1 MFRSRTVLR
10 ASNMPNCTPGRAV
23 AMDASSGRGGHAAPA
38 RTEREGRAHAGR
50 QCYLRG
56 DAGRCAA
63 AAGTTEH
70 SRNPRMSAHRHH
82 LLSCYSCQRICEHFI
97 DIHECWTSS
106 RMPWGSSSRPGESVL
121 RCSVHILIVAH
132 LFQRET
138 FDYDL
143 QIEMALSST
152 STVLQF
158 GVSAVHITEKGNA
171 PNLVP
176 TLRISMTCGSCLV
189 NSQQVAIG
197 SLKSIRGS
205 ATNAVPISPWREIWP
220 QVVFYQRAYAGGSL
234 SNSWSQPFSRV
245 IRCDH
250 WYPTNW
256 TSPGCVFP
264 AYVPSV
270 DMSSLSAI
278 AKNIRLVQ
286 GRGIHIGQPGSGNP
300 LHRNTGPQESK
311 NNRSISCPESVPRP
325 AGYQCDEYPF
335 ASSFE
340 GGAAMSPPNRISAWV
355 PAVENSLQG
364 QKLQDFY
371 RTNRLIQ
378 GSPGDAY
385 YVYAG

>member
-1 MFRSRTVLR
+1 
-10 ASNMPNCTPGRAV
+10 
-23 AMDASSGRGGHAAPA
+23 MDASNGQGGTRRPRGRNAKEGLMPDVNVTYGETQAAARQRQVSRNVAVILGCLLIGIIFSVAIPASASASISSISMKAGPPAVCPGAPA
-38 RTEREGRAHAGR
+38 LGRENL
-50 QCYLRG
+50 CY
-56 DAGRCAA
+56 DV
-63 AAGTTEH
+63 
-70 SRNPRMSAHRHH
+70 P
-82 LLSCYSCQRICEHFI
+82 
-97 DIHECWTSS
+97 
-106 RMPWGSSSRPGESVL
+106 
-121 RCSVHILIVAH
+121 VHILIVAH
-132 LFQRET
+132 LFQSET

-143 QIEMALSST
+143 QIEMALSNKST
-152 STVLQF
+152 ALQF

-189 NSQQVAIG
+189 NSQRVAIG

-205 ATNAVPISPWREIWP
+205 ATNAVPIGPWQLIWP
-220 QVVFYQRAYAGGSL
+220 QLVFYQRAYVGGSL
-234 SNSWSQPFSRV
+234 SNLFSQPFTRV

-250 WYPTNW
+250 WYPTGW

-270 DMSSLSAI
+270 DMSSLSTI

-286 GRGIHIGQPGSGNP
+286 SRGIHIGQPGSGRP
-300 LHRNTGPQESK
+300 LHRNTGVQEAD

-325 AGYQCDEYPF
+325 TGYQCDEYPF

-355 PAVENSLQG
+355 PAVENNLQG
-364 QKLQDFY
+364 QILQAFY

>member
-1 MFRSRTVLR
+1 M
-10 ASNMPNCTPGRAV
+10 N
-23 AMDASSGRGGHAAPA
+23 
-38 RTEREGRAHAGR
+38 
-50 QCYLRG
+50 
-56 DAGRCAA
+56 
-63 AAGTTEH
+63 
-70 SRNPRMSAHRHH
+70 
-82 LLSCYSCQRICEHFI
+82 LS
-97 DIHECWTSS
+97 D
-106 RMPWGSSSRPGESVL
+106 
-121 RCSVHILIVAH
+121 
-132 LFQRET
+132 
-138 FDYDL
+138 
-143 QIEMALSST
+143 SST
-152 STVLQF
+152 ALQF
-158 GVSAVHITEKGNA
+158 SVSTVHITEKGNA

-176 TLRISMTCGSCLV
+176 TLRISLTCGSCLV

-205 ATNAVPISPWREIWP
+205 ATNAVPISPWQEIWP
-220 QVVFYQRAYAGGSL
+220 QLVFYQRAYASGSL
-234 SNSWSQPFSRV
+234 SNLFSQPFTRV

-250 WYPTNW
+250 WYPTFW

-264 AYVPSV
+264 VYVPSV
-270 DMSSLSAI
+270 DMSPLPTI

-286 GRGIHIGQPGSGNP
+286 SRGIHIGQPGSGQP
-300 LHRNTGPQESK
+300 LHRNTGLQESK

-325 AGYQCDEYPF
+325 PGYQCDEYPF

-355 PAVENSLQG
+355 PEGENSRQG

>member
-1 MFRSRTVLR
+1 MPYVNVPYRKMQAAARQRQVPRNVAVILGWLLGIIFSVIIPTS
-10 ASNMPNCTPGRAV
+10 ASASISSISVSAGPSAVCPG
-23 AMDASSGRGGHAAPA
+23 APA
-38 RTEREGRAHAGR
+38 LGRENL
-50 QCYLRG
+50 CY
-56 DAGRCAA
+56 DV
-63 AAGTTEH
+63 
-70 SRNPRMSAHRHH
+70 P
-82 LLSCYSCQRICEHFI
+82 
-97 DIHECWTSS
+97 
-106 RMPWGSSSRPGESVL
+106 
-121 RCSVHILIVAH
+121 VHILVIAR
-132 LFQRET
+132 LLQRET

-143 QIEMALSST
+143 QIEMTLSNKST
-152 STVLQF
+152 ALQF
-158 GVSAVHITEKGNA
+158 SVSTVHITQKGNA

-205 ATNAVPISPWREIWP
+205 VTNAVPIRPWQEIWP
-220 QVVFYQRAYAGGSL
+220 QLVFYQRAYASGSI
-234 SNSWSQPFSRV
+234 SNLFSQPFTRV

-250 WYPTNW
+250 WYPTSW

-264 AYVPSV
+264 VYVPSV
-270 DMSSLSAI
+270 DMSPLPTI

-286 GRGIHIGQPGSGNP
+286 SRGIHIGQPGSRHP
-300 LHRNTGPQESK
+300 LHRNTGVQESD

-325 AGYQCDEYPF
+325 TGYECDEYPF

-340 GGAAMSPPNRISAWV
+340 GGATMFKPNRISDWV
-355 PAVENSLQG
+355 PAVENRLQG
-364 QKLQDFY
+364 KFLMTFY

>member
-1 MFRSRTVLR
+1 MPDVSVTCGETRAAARRLR
-10 ASNMPNCTPGRAV
+10 VPRNVAVILGCLLIGIIFSVVIPASASASISSISMSAGPPAVCPG
-23 AMDASSGRGGHAAPA
+23 APA
-38 RTEREGRAHAGR
+38 LGRENL
-50 QCYLRG
+50 CY
-56 DAGRCAA
+56 DV
-63 AAGTTEH
+63 
-70 SRNPRMSAHRHH
+70 P
-82 LLSCYSCQRICEHFI
+82 
-97 DIHECWTSS
+97 
-106 RMPWGSSSRPGESVL
+106 
-121 RCSVHILIVAH
+121 VHILIVAH

-143 QIEMALSST
+143 QIEMSLSNKST
-152 STVLQF
+152 ALQF
-158 GVSAVHITEKGNA
+158 GVSTVHITEKGNA
-171 PNLVP
+171 PDLVP

-189 NSQQVAIG
+189 NSQNVATG
-197 SLKSIRGS
+197 SLKSIHGS
-205 ATNAVPISPWREIWP
+205 ATNAVPISPWQEIWP
-220 QVVFYQRAYAGGSL
+220 QLAFYQRAYAGGSL
-234 SNSWSQPFSRV
+234 SNSWSQPFTRA

-270 DMSSLSAI
+270 DMSALSTI

-286 GRGIHIGQPGSGNP
+286 SRGIHIGQPGSGRP
-300 LHRNTGPQESK
+300 LHRNTGPQEAD

-355 PAVENSLQG
+355 PATENNTQG
-364 QKLQDFY
+364 QKLRNFY